1 MNALEIIGKAA
12 LFPDFR
18 RTLFTD
24 VESVIAQN
32 GDLHQREKE
41 GLRRIVQPNC
51 PAREDARATPEENAL
66 NDALD
71 AVGRAVLKM
80 CPREPCEWP

>member
-1 MNALEIIGKAA
+1 MNAFEIIGKAA
-12 LFPDFR
+12 LFPEFR
-18 RTLFTD
+18 RTLFAD

-41 GLRRIVQPNC
+41 ALRRIVLPTC
-51 PAREDARATPEENAL
+51 PVRDGARTTPEENSL
-66 NDALD
+66 NEALD
-71 AVGRAVLKM
+71 AVGSAVLKM